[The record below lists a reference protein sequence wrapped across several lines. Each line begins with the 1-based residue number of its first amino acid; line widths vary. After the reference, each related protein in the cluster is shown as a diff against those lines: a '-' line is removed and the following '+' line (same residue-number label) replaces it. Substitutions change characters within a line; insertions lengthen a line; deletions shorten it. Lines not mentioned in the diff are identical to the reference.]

1 MEEVIKMSD
10 LSLDSKKEA
19 NLSLDTS
26 KDQNCSTVKGK
37 VLAVISTARSLT
49 LSDGTSVSCGYHL
62 CELAD
67 LHKTLIEA
75 GYQVMF
81 ATPDGDTPLADA
93 AGVATMKPE
102 ERKDYEHYIDGLTEL
117 LIPYK
122 LSDITEEMLLH
133 LHGLFLPGGKGALAD
148 LPNQKE
154 LKRILKHMKA
164 HMKPIVAIGHGTAG
178 LIQTPDPDEPWLF
191 YDYEMT
197 CFPKALEERIAKRQA
212 SASPAFN
219 LEEALD
225 EMGAELRFHRHYT
238 REFIVEFKELLTA
251 QNSASVISLAKLA
264 ICHLNRNLKTRTEL
278 NH

>member
-19 NLSLDTS
+19 IASNDVS
-26 KDQNCSTVKGK
+26 KDQSRSLIKGK
-37 VLAVISTARSLT
+37 VLAVISTARSLP
-49 LSDGTSVSCGYHL
+49 LSDGSSTSCGYHL
-62 CELAD
+62 CELAEM
-67 LHKTLIEA
+67 HKTLTEA

-93 AGVATMKPE
+93 AGVSTMKPE
-102 ERKDYEHYIDGLTEL
+102 ERKAYELYVDGLTEL

-122 LSDITEEMLLH
+122 LSDVTEEMLLH

-148 LPNQKE
+148 LPNQKD

-164 HMKPIVAIGHGTAG
+164 HMKPIVAIGHGAAG
-178 LIQTPDPDEPWLF
+178 LIQAPDRDEAWLF

-197 CFPKALEERIAKRQA
+197 CFPKALEDRIARRQA
-212 SASPAFN
+212 TAAPAFN
-219 LEEALD
+219 LEAELD
-225 EMGAELRFHRHYT
+225 DMGAELRFHRHYS

-251 QNSASVISLAKLA
+251 QNSASVITIAKLA
-264 ICHLNRNLKTRTEL
+264 ICHLNRNLKTRKEL

>member
-1 MEEVIKMSD
+1 MSD
-10 LSLDSKKEA
+10 LYPAPKAQANPSRDVSKEQSRGA
-19 NLSLDTS
+19 
-26 KDQNCSTVKGK
+26 VKGK

-67 LHKTLIEA
+67 LHKTLIDA
-75 GYQVMF
+75 GYQIIF

-93 AGVATMKPE
+93 AGVASMKPE
-102 ERKDYEHYIDGLTEL
+102 ERKTYERYIDGLTEL

-133 LHGLFLPGGKGALAD
+133 LQGLFLPGGKGALAD
-148 LPNQKE
+148 LPNQKD

-164 HMKPIVAIGHGTAG
+164 HMKPIVAIGHGAAG
-178 LIQTPDPDEPWLF
+178 LIQVPDPDEAWLF

-197 CFPKALEERIAKRQA
+197 CFPKALEERLAKRQA
-212 SASPAFN
+212 LAAPAFS
-219 LEEALD
+219 LEEELD

-238 REFIVEFKELLTA
+238 SEFIVEFKELLTA
-251 QNSASVISLAKLA
+251 QNSVSVITLAKLA
-264 ICHLNRNLKTRTEL
+264 ICHLNRNLKTRIEL